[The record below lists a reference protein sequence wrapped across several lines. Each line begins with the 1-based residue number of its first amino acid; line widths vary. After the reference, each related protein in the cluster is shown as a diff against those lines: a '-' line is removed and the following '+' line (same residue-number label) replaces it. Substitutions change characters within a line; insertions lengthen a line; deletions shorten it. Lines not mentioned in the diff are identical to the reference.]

1 MEREFSPIT
10 ISGIEHESTP
20 IKRNDDDDIMGD
32 EFLTAKDQN
41 TTVSIDGDEVG
52 NSKDINQAHN
62 DSAAVLDT
70 IELLDPVEIS
80 NIKSSTVRNRKL
92 KGHLENTQNTDL
104 YEKEDSTRLSD
115 APLNPHTP
123 YILSLYF
130 QLVVNIILWSFM
142 IYFIYLAITTIR
154 SDINLKVDEFTIK
167 VLDEIAKCSKE
178 FSRNKCHLPDRPSIM
193 DEECDQLERCQNQDP
208 TKIARLKVTIELIA
222 EIINA
227 FVNRLSYKSLFIMM
241 SMLVIFIIHTSLT
254 FDKFSRS

>member
-10 ISGIEHESTP
+10 ISGIEYESTP

-52 NSKDINQAHN
+52 NSKDISQAHN

-70 IELLDPVEIS
+70 IGLLDPVETG
-80 NIKSSTVRNRKL
+80 NIKLSTVRNRKL
-92 KGHLENTQNTDL
+92 EEHLENKNADL
-104 YEKEDSTRLSD
+104 YEKENSTRLSN
-115 APLNPHTP
+115 APLDPHIP

-227 FVNRLSYKSLFIMM
+227 FVNRLSYKSLLIMM

-254 FDKFSRS
+254 FDRFSRS